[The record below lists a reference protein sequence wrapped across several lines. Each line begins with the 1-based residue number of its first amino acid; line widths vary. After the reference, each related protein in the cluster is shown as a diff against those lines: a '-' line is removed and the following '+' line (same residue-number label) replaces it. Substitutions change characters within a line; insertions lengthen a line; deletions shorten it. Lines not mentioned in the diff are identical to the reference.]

1 VVGEELTNNLINF
14 LVDLLIGSQLT
25 YFRCANRS
33 EDLLRELSE
42 YFVVVVLADGE
53 VNVVTS
59 DHVLVQG
66 ADD

>member
-1 VVGEELTNNLINF
+1 MVGEELTNNLINF

-42 YFVVVVLADGE
+42 YFVVVVLADRE

>member
-1 VVGEELTNNLINF
+1 MVGEELTNNLINF

-42 YFVVVVLADGE
+42 YFVVVVLADCE

>member
-1 VVGEELTNNLINF
+1 MVGEELTNNLINF

-33 EDLLRELSE
+33 EDLLGELSE

>member
-1 VVGEELTNNLINF
+1 MVGEELTNNLINF

>member
-1 VVGEELTNNLINF
+1 MVGEELANNLINF
-14 LVDLLIGSQLT
+14 LVDLLVGSQLN
-25 YFRCANRS
+25 YFRGANRC

>member
-1 VVGEELTNNLINF
+1 MVGEELTYNLINF
-14 LVDLLIGSQLT
+14 LVDLLIGSPLT